1 MEFKSSSTIIDQNPN
16 RGDSMRKAMMIL
28 ILSLLVVPLY
38 GFNSLV
44 RHEDLPKMKELGISP
59 KVIQYFISNQTC
71 SVSSEDVIK
80 MKQSGLSNDDIMSAI
95 QSDLYRKEQKSTSM
109 KEAELIAKLKAA
121 GMSDEAVLQFIETVK
136 STRRVDSDGFVSN
149 HYANK
154 SQRAPYPTT
163 GATFPKPENYGY
175 DPINGR
181 YYFFVTPQNNP

>member
-1 MEFKSSSTIIDQNPN
+1 MK
-16 RGDSMRKAMMIL
+16 KAMVFL
-28 ILSLLVVPLY
+28 ILSFMVIPLY

-44 RHEDLPKMKELGISP
+44 RQEDIPKMKELGISP
-59 KVIQYFISNQTC
+59 KVIQYFIANQTS

-80 MKQSGLSNDDIMSAI
+80 MKQSGLSNEDIMSAI
-95 QSDLYRKEQKSTSM
+95 QSDLYRKEQKSTAM

-136 STRRVDSDGFVSN
+136 STRRVDSDGFVSR
-149 HYANK
+149 HYTNK

-163 GATFPKPENYGY
+163 GATFPKAENYGY

-181 YYFFVTPQNNP
+181 YYYFVTPQNSQ